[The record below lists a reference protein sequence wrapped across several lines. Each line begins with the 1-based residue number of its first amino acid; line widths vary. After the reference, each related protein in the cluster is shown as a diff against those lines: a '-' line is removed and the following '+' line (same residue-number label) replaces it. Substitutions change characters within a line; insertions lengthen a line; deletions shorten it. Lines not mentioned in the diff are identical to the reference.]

1 MMVWEKDKL
10 TPQDIADYMLYEDV
24 THKREI
30 EILSDLFNNH
40 NDMIIQNYRNDYLKL
55 KQQVFTFMNI
65 YELSNDEY
73 SEAEQILRETADVKE
88 LYSYD
93 EADCFG
99 EYFKFIWLQLMYSG
113 ISCRKMKLRNLLKAF
128 GYKRRSKK
136 LINCIQQA
144 IDNLNL
150 KVYLRDHM
158 PCNIYDIDIGDIII
172 IRLIAES
179 SFGR

>member
-1 MMVWEKDKL
+1 MMVREKDKL
-10 TPQDIADYMLYEDV
+10 MPQDIADYMLYEDV

-30 EILSDLFNNH
+30 EILSDLFDNH

-113 ISCRKMKLRNLLKAF
+113 ISCRKMKLRNLLK
-128 GYKRRSKK
+128 SKK

-172 IRLIAES
+172 IRLIDES
-179 SFGR
+179 KY